1 MLLGQ
6 DDSMGPDPETGEPT
20 CQRSREGASVVQGV
34 TAWGEIGIAE
44 NRALE
49 GLVHAEPPR

>member
-1 MLLGQ
+1 
-6 DDSMGPDPETGEPT
+6 MGPDPETGEPT